1 MSKGM
6 LEMTLREFL
15 VQVSDRRSHIGGGA
29 VGGYVGALGA
39 ALGAMIH
46 EDREFLLKAQKALL
60 TLAEEDA
67 KAYKAV
73 ILAKRMPAE
82 SDWAHAGKRE
92 AIENALRRAVET
104 PLMQAR
110 ACIEIL
116 EDLRLHPPTSLF
128 QGDEEIAQGLVIL
141 CARGALENARINL
154 NELKEELLLDELME
168 LTQTLE
174 ELSHG

>member
-1 MSKGM
+1 MSKKI
-6 LEMTLREFL
+6 LDMTLREFL
-15 VQVSDRRSHIGGGA
+15 VQVSDRRSYIGGGT
-29 VGGYVGALGA
+29 VGGYVGSLGA
-39 ALGAMIH
+39 ALGVMIH
-46 EDREFLLKAQKALL
+46 KDREFLLKAQKALL

-116 EDLRLHPPTSLF
+116 EDFRLHPPEPIF
-128 QGDEEIAQGLVIL
+128 QGDEEIARGLVFL

-154 NELKEELLLDELME
+154 NELKEEHLVHELEE
-168 LTQTLE
+168 LTKTLE